1 MVDRKQGNTLAVT
14 KQNELYDSD
23 FYYAVQISVYL
34 LKPIGAWPLTSDE
47 TSRLKITLHR
57 TLMLIATFIQL
68 FMIVP
73 WIAHIVKEKLGIILI
88 FRTICPL
95 LFTIMCFAK
104 YVLLL
109 GHQERLR
116 FCVDHVADDWRCTMI
131 TEDRDVMLANARV
144 GRTFGITS
152 VAFMFSCGALY
163 YTIPIA
169 TPNLINGNN
178 VTVRLHPS
186 PCEFLV
192 FDHQVKLPTWTCVSR
207 QPPIPNRCL

>member
-14 KQNELYDSD
+14 KNELHDSD
-23 FYYAVQISVYL
+23 FHYAVRISVYL
-34 LKPIGAWPLTSDE
+34 LKPIGAWPLASGE
-47 TSRLKITLHR
+47 TSRLKIILHR
-57 TLMLIATFIQL
+57 ALMLIATFVQL
-68 FMIVP
+68 FMIAP
-73 WIAHIVKEKLGIILI
+73 WIVHIVKENLSIFLI

-95 LFTIMCFAK
+95 LFTITCFAK

-109 GHQERLR
+109 GYQDRLK
-116 FCVDHVADDWRCTMI
+116 FCVDHVADDWRCTII
-131 TEDRDVMLANARV
+131 TEDRDIMLENARV

-163 YTIPIA
+163 YTIPIV
-169 TPNLINGNN
+169 TPNLTNGNN

-192 FDHQVKLPTWTCVSR
+192 FDHQVKLSTSTCVSR
-207 QPPIPNRCL
+207 QPPILNRCL